1 MQGIPPVFPPI
12 ARPPSRGTDGA
23 FRRTNARGAA
33 YPVYR
38 GLPRKKDEKMNI
50 PKPLATSEVGESV
63 RVVSL
68 QSTGR
73 MRRRLADLGLIPGAT
88 VACLGRSPLGD
99 PTAYLIRG
107 AVIAIRRRDAM
118 EVLVTTE

>member
-1 MQGIPPVFPPI
+1 
-12 ARPPSRGTDGA
+12 
-23 FRRTNARGAA
+23 
-33 YPVYR
+33 
-38 GLPRKKDEKMNI
+38 MNI
-50 PKPLATSEVGESV
+50 PKPLATAEVGQTV

-68 QSTGR
+68 TAEGR
-73 MRRRLADLGLIPGAT
+73 MRRRLADLGLIPGA
-88 VACLGRSPLGD
+88 VVECLGRSPLGD

>member
-1 MQGIPPVFPPI
+1 
-12 ARPPSRGTDGA
+12 
-23 FRRTNARGAA
+23 
-33 YPVYR
+33 
-38 GLPRKKDEKMNI
+38 MNI

-63 RVVSL
+63 RIVSL

>member
-1 MQGIPPVFPPI
+1 
-12 ARPPSRGTDGA
+12 
-23 FRRTNARGAA
+23 
-33 YPVYR
+33 
-38 GLPRKKDEKMNI
+38 MNI
-50 PKPLATSEVGESV
+50 PKPLTAAEVGQTV

-68 QSTGR
+68 TAEGR
-73 MRRRLADLGLIPGAT
+73 MRRRLADLGLIPGA
-88 VACLGRSPLGD
+88 VVECLGRSPLGD

>member
-1 MQGIPPVFPPI
+1 
-12 ARPPSRGTDGA
+12 
-23 FRRTNARGAA
+23 
-33 YPVYR
+33 
-38 GLPRKKDEKMNI
+38 MNI
-50 PKPLATSEVGESV
+50 PKPLAAAEVGQTV

-68 QSTGR
+68 TAEGR
-73 MRRRLADLGLIPGAT
+73 MRRRLADLGLIPGA
-88 VACLGRSPLGD
+88 VVECLGRSPLGD

>member
-1 MQGIPPVFPPI
+1 
-12 ARPPSRGTDGA
+12 
-23 FRRTNARGAA
+23 
-33 YPVYR
+33 
-38 GLPRKKDEKMNI
+38 MNI
-50 PKPLATSEVGESV
+50 PKPLATSKVGESV